1 MLVVAD
7 LALLRLMKMDPKRCG
22 RSLVSPQP
30 LQGRPKLAD
39 DIRRSEAVFAGV

>member
-7 LALLRLMKMDPKRCG
+7 LAPLRLMKIGSEEVRA
-22 RSLVSPQP
+22 LVSSQP